1 MKTRDR
7 SNTPI
12 YRQIAYQ
19 VIGEIQSG
27 RYQSGDRLPSENQ
40 LAAQYGV
47 HRLTI
52 RQAMAFVVEKGLA
65 FRHQGKGTF
74 VSEPRI
80 NYGINQGTNF
90 RHTLLELGY
99 LPSLKILNVQTVP
112 ASEPLADLLATSPDT
127 NLIQIKVLRCASSRM
142 TGLKIPEDQ
151 PLCISLSYLRF
162 EQFPGLSE
170 QIYQAR
176 SLYSLLRS
184 QYGVQPRRT
193 RTQIETESPSQEDIH
208 LLKMPSSIP
217 VLITRGIVQDQQDQP
232 MEYTI
237 SRFRGDRFTLE
248 VSG

>member
-1 MKTRDR
+1 VKTRNR
-7 SNTPI
+7 SNPPI

-19 VIGEIQSG
+19 LIREIQGG
-27 RYQSGDRLPSENQ
+27 RYQPGDRLPSENQ
-40 LAAQYGV
+40 LAAQCGV
-47 HRLTI
+47 HRLTT
-52 RQAMAFVVEKGLA
+52 RQALAFVVEQGLA

-74 VSEPRI
+74 VCEPRI
-80 NYGINQGTNF
+80 NYSINQGTNF

-99 LPSLKILNVQTVP
+99 LPSLKILSVQTIP
-112 ASEPLADLLATSPDT
+112 ASESLANSLEVPRST
-127 NLIQIKVLRCASSRM
+127 NLLQIKLLRCASSRM

-162 EQFPGLSE
+162 EQFPGLAE

-184 QYGVQPRRT
+184 QFGVQPRRT
-193 RTQIETESPSQEDIH
+193 RTQIETEPPSQEDIY
-208 LLKMPSSIP
+208 LLKMPSNIP
-217 VLITRGIVQDQQDQP
+217 VLITRGIVHDQQDQP

-248 VSG
+248 VSE